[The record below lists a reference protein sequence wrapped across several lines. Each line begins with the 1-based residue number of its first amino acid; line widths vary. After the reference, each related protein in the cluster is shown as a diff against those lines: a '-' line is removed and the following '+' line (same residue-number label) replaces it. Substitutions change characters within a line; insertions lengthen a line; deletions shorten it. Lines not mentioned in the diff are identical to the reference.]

1 MFELLGLNFHDNGV
15 FAVEGLA
22 VGWSMV
28 LVGSDSRFPVQ
39 GVRQS
44 KAGHFAQNLSKHRTQ
59 AQDTRQR
66 TLTRGKIRLV
76 YIVPVSGI
84 FHFCVV
90 LEPLQEKLCS
100 KKIFEQEKFST
111 EKVSVKFGTEKKT
124 ELVPEKFGTENKYR
138 YRKNIWYC
146 HTLI

>member
-1 MFELLGLNFHDNGV
+1 MTEEKLFHQIVSLCGRLLGSDRSVPAVLSQQNMFELLGLNFHNNGV

-59 AQDTRQR
+59 ALDK
-66 TLTRGKIRLV
+66 G
-76 YIVPVSGI
+76 
-84 FHFCVV
+84 H
-90 LEPLQEKLCS
+90 
-100 KKIFEQEKFST
+100 
-111 EKVSVKFGTEKKT
+111 
-124 ELVPEKFGTENKYR
+124 
-138 YRKNIWYC
+138 
-146 HTLI
+146 